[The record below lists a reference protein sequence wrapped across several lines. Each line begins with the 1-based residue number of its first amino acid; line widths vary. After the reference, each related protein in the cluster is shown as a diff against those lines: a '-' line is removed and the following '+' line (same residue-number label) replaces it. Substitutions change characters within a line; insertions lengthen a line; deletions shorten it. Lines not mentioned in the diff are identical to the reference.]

1 MKRSNR
7 FEDVLEECLELVLNR
22 GETIESCLSR
32 YPEHTDELRSLL
44 EMALATKLATA
55 VEPSVEFRERARA
68 QFYRTLEEQPVR
80 EKPARFAWS
89 WPALG
94 GRWATTV
101 GVAIAIVLMSGGTVA
116 AAGRAMPGQPLYAVK
131 QATEQARIALTPSA
145 MDKSEFYA
153 QLADRRVAEIVY
165 LADRNDPNLVRQVTE
180 QLDSCLDR
188 ISELTMAAW
197 PMQGAGGYET
207 FRQDTTVAG
216 TGSPEL
222 AATAPTIPPLTAT
235 PAPAAVTSPV
245 TITQSG
251 QKSGPTT
258 GETMRAAD
266 SNAYGAADTDRAKLS
281 AILIAQSGSNPAKLK
296 AALANASPEVR
307 LALLKAIAVSE
318 TGYEKALQ
326 SLEVVQ

>member
-7 FEDVLEECLELVLNR
+7 FEDVLQECLELVLNR

-32 YPEHTDELRSLL
+32 YPKHTDELRPLL
-44 EMALATKLATA
+44 ETALAAKRAIA

-68 QFYRTLEEQPVR
+68 QLYRALEEQPVR
-80 EKPARFAWS
+80 EKRARFAWN

-94 GRWATTV
+94 GRWATAV
-101 GVAIAIVLMSGGTVA
+101 GVVVAIILMSGGTVA
-116 AAGRAMPGQPLYAVK
+116 AASRAMPGQPLYSVK

-145 MDKSEFYA
+145 MGKAELFA
-153 QLADRRVAEIVY
+153 QLADRRVAEIVF
-165 LADRNDPNLVRQVTE
+165 LADRNDPNLVREVTE
-180 QLDSCLDR
+180 QLDNCLDR
-188 ISELTMAAW
+188 VSELTMVAA
-197 PMQGAGGYET
+197 PMQGAGGYEM
-207 FRQDTTVAG
+207 FSRDTAVAG
-216 TGSPEL
+216 TSSPEL
-222 AATAPTIPPLTAT
+222 AATAPTIPPSTAA

-266 SNAYGAADTDRAKLS
+266 SNAYGAADTDRAKLA
-281 AILIAQSGSNPAKLK
+281 AILITQSGSNPAKLK

-326 SLEVVQ
+326 SLEVIQ